1 MAIAPSAIF
10 TASKTAIE
18 GIARPDDVPESEWFQ
33 LAGGT
38 IDDLLN
44 TPGDRH
50 FVIIARKQPVYA
62 PERGAGNIESTI
74 QFEIAFVYQWTMDAT
89 ARMVDDSALVNR
101 ALSTLKTLE
110 PNIQK
115 VIVEALDYDYD
126 AIENGI
132 VASWL
137 VTVYFFGGG

>member
-1 MAIAPSAIF
+1 MAIEPSVLF
-10 TASKTAIE
+10 DTAKTAIE
-18 GIARPDDVPESEWFQ
+18 TIARPEGVTESEWFA

-50 FVIIARKQPVYA
+50 FIIIARKQPVYA

-74 QFEIAFVYQWTMDAT
+74 QFEIAFVYQWTTEAT
-89 ARMVDDSALVNR
+89 ARMINDSALVNR
-101 ALSTLKTLE
+101 ALSTLKSLE

-115 VIVEALDYDYD
+115 VIVEPLDYDYD

-137 VTVYFFGGG
+137 VTIYFFGGG